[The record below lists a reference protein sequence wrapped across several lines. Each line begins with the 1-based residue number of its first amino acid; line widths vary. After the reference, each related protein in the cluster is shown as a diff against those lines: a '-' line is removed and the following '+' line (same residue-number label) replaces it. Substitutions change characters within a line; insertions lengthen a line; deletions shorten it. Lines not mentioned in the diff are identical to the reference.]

1 MKKITK
7 GDWYA
12 SPPVPYADE
21 STGERRKY
29 CWTVHTSYSA
39 KKGGMIGHQVCEI
52 SSMNCGTEEADALLI
67 AAAPEL
73 LEACK
78 AMLEWDDR
86 EKDHAVD
93 FNARMVLCEQ
103 AFTKARAAIQKA
115 SGERA

>member
-12 SPPVPYADE
+12 SPPVPYEDE
-21 STGERRKY
+21 STGWRRKY

-39 KKGGMIGHQVCEI
+39 EKGGTVGHQVCEI

-78 AMLEWDDR
+78 MMLFNMNLAGWENDDAAIR
-86 EKDHAVD
+86 
-93 FNARMVLCEQ
+93 
-103 AFTKARAAIQKA
+103 ARAAIQKA
-115 SGERA
+115 TGEQA